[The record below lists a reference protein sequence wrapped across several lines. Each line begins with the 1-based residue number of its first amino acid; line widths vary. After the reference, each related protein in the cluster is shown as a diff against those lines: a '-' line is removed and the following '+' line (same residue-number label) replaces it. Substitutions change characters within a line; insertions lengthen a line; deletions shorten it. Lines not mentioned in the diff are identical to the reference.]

1 MTREPPPGRFEQP
14 GARMAVCFLS
24 NIRSKDGARR
34 RTWAKTWQRIRDPSD
49 RGRRMK
55 PLRFGAHGAGR
66 LDGDHFRPTRGKPS
80 RIATGPRADIQ
91 NQRRCVW
98 KQVDQP
104 AVDALGR
111 YGFVATRHIGNI
123 LVVPA
128 NGVGHHPPDYSHPR
142 SLKAERSTPGGA
154 YHPPAPY
161 RAPSFIATSLLP

>member
-1 MTREPPPGRFEQP
+1 
-14 GARMAVCFLS
+14 
-24 NIRSKDGARR
+24 
-34 RTWAKTWQRIRDPSD
+34 
-49 RGRRMK
+49 MK

-104 AVDALGR
+104 TVDGLGR
-111 YGFVATRHIGNI
+111 YGFVATRYIGNI

-128 NGVGHHPPDYSHPR
+128 DGVGHHPLDYSQPR
-142 SLKAERSTPGGA
+142 SPKAERLTPGA
-154 YHPPAPY
+154 YHPPEP
-161 RAPSFIATSLLP
+161 

>member
-1 MTREPPPGRFEQP
+1 
-14 GARMAVCFLS
+14 
-24 NIRSKDGARR
+24 
-34 RTWAKTWQRIRDPSD
+34 
-49 RGRRMK
+49 MK

-104 AVDALGR
+104 AVDGLGR
-111 YGFVATRHIGNI
+111 YRLWLCRNAATPSAVEQTFVQITVRAQKFATSPISIDEIISHR
-123 LVVPA
+123 LVPA
-128 NGVGHHPPDYSHPR
+128 NGVGHHPLDYSHPR

-154 YHPPAPY
+154 YHPLEPY

>member
-1 MTREPPPGRFEQP
+1 
-14 GARMAVCFLS
+14 
-24 NIRSKDGARR
+24 
-34 RTWAKTWQRIRDPSD
+34 
-49 RGRRMK
+49 MK

-66 LDGDHFRPTRGKPS
+66 LDGDHFQPTRGKPS

-104 AVDALGR
+104 AVDDLGR
-111 YGFVATRHIGNI
+111 YRLIATRYIGNI

-142 SLKAERSTPGGA
+142 WLKAERSTPGGA
-154 YHPPAPY
+154 YHPLEPY
-161 RAPSFIATSLLP
+161 RAPSFIATYLLP